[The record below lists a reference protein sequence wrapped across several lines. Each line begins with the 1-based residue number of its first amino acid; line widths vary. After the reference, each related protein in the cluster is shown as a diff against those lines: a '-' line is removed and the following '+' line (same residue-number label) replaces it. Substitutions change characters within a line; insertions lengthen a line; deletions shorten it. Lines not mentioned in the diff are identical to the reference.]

1 VILADE
7 PTGNL
12 DRHSGTEMLGLL
24 RNASDERR
32 QTIVIVTHDPFAASR
47 ADRVVFL
54 KDGRL
59 VHQLPLGGVPNRIE
73 VLAGAMAELE
83 L

>member
-1 VILADE
+1 
-7 PTGNL
+7 
-12 DRHSGTEMLGLL
+12 
-24 RNASDERR
+24 
-32 QTIVIVTHDPFAASR
+32 VIVTHDPFAASR

>member
-1 VILADE
+1 MLADE

-12 DRHSGTEMLGLL
+12 DRRSGVEMLTLL
-24 RNASDERR
+24 RIASDERG
-32 QTIVIVTHDPFAASR
+32 QTIVIVTHDPFAASN

-54 KDGRL
+54 RDGSL
-59 VHQLPLGGVPNRIE
+59 VHQLSLKGTGERVDRITD
-73 VLAGAMAELE
+73 VMAELE